1 MVILGVN
8 GTGKSTPLHLIRPPT
23 LRRHRPQACNPESRK
38 VLTTLGNQLPY
49 DLCPIEHFQQFFSQ
63 KFPEKDIVVRLSY
76 WSYIG
81 CDHWLIERIWI
92 GLKSAVGSIWLSG
105 AHQTAPFRQLSDG
118 LRNRW
123 VFLSLPF
130 YFGASVLCC
139 PLFRSIYLAFVLLL
153 SMPSSYTHFCVL
165 SCELRFLLIILELL
179 VCSSTL
185 SILRHRSLQVSLVS
199 FPFRLPFPSFETR
212 GPMRSYLSLLSRDI
226 Y

>member
-81 CDHWLIERIWI
+81 CDH
-92 GLKSAVGSIWLSG
+92 
-105 AHQTAPFRQLSDG
+105 
-118 LRNRW
+118 
-123 VFLSLPF
+123 
-130 YFGASVLCC
+130 
-139 PLFRSIYLAFVLLL
+139 
-153 SMPSSYTHFCVL
+153 
-165 SCELRFLLIILELL
+165 
-179 VCSSTL
+179 
-185 SILRHRSLQVSLVS
+185 
-199 FPFRLPFPSFETR
+199 
-212 GPMRSYLSLLSRDI
+212 
-226 Y
+226 

>member
-1 MVILGVN
+1 MGRY
-8 GTGKSTPLHLIRPPT
+8 G
-23 LRRHRPQACNPESRK
+23 
-38 VLTTLGNQLPY
+38 
-49 DLCPIEHFQQFFSQ
+49 
-63 KFPEKDIVVRLSY
+63 
-76 WSYIG
+76 
-81 CDHWLIERIWI
+81 
-92 GLKSAVGSIWLSG
+92 LSG

-118 LRNRW
+118 LKNRW
-123 VFLSLPF
+123 AFLSLPF

-185 SILRHRSLQVSLVS
+185 SMLRHRSLQVHVTSLVS

-212 GPMRSYLSLLSRDI
+212 GPTRSYLSLLSRNI